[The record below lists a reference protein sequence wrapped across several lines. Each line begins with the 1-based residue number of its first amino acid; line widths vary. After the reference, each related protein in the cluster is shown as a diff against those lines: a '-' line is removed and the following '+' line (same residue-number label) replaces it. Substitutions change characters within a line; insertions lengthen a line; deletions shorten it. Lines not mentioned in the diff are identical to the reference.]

1 MLLYEQELSFRKIS
15 LKEIIRKLSQQEN
28 EINLEDNII
37 INYFGDR
44 NKLKKIFNS
53 QEKNTFKNTLLFIN
67 YKEIYIGGVN
77 LLDINIRE
85 KFGLNKYSPNSFY
98 LGQWKNNEK
107 EGIGFLK
114 VNETVEYMGNF
125 SRNQING
132 YGMSFYRENELL
144 YIGNYLEGKFEEG
157 IYYNKKNDFLY
168 KGKIINGK
176 KNDDFCSFIEL
187 EKGRI
192 FIGKALDD
200 IFIKGYLGICENSE
214 INEDEC
220 NDSKVMELTK
230 IIYFDK
236 SDFNDIKI
244 IHYTSFTKEFYN
256 KIQDIMGNIIQV
268 NYNMKAQCENL
279 IDYFQSFDSYVNDRD
294 YIDYLIKINQIDNEE
309 SLENYFLRDFQDF
322 CKKFDVN
329 EKEYNSQ
336 NIIDIIQ
343 PPDII
348 NI

>member
-1 MLLYEQELSFRKIS
+1 MLLYEQEISFKKIS
-15 LKEIIRKLSQQEN
+15 LKEIIRKLSQQKN
-28 EINLEDNII
+28 EINLEENIT
-37 INYFGDR
+37 INYFGER
-44 NKLKKIFNS
+44 NNLKKIFNS
-53 QEKNTFKNTLLFIN
+53 QEKNIFKNSLLFIN

-77 LLDINIRE
+77 LLNINIRE
-85 KFGLNKYSPNSFY
+85 KFGLNKYSPYSFY
-98 LGQWKNNEK
+98 LGQWKNNQK
-107 EGIGFLK
+107 EGVGFLK
-114 VNETVEYMGNF
+114 INEGIEYMGNF
-125 SRNQING
+125 SQNQING
-132 YGMSFYRENELL
+132 YGMSFYKENEIL

-157 IYYNKKNDFLY
+157 IIYNKKDDYLY

-176 KNDDFCSFIEL
+176 KNDDFCTFIEL

-214 INEDEC
+214 IDG
-220 NDSKVMELTK
+220 NDSNIMELNK

-244 IHYTSFTKEFYN
+244 VHYTSFTKEFYN
-256 KIQDIMGNIIQV
+256 KIQDVMSNIIQT
-268 NYNMKAQCENL
+268 NYNNKTQCENL

-322 CKKFDVN
+322 CTKFNAN
-329 EKEYNSQ
+329 EKEYHSQ
-336 NIIDIIQ
+336 NLFDIIQ
-343 PPDII
+343 PPDI
-348 NI
+348 NNV